1 VIVERGCPDSDHHV
15 AGNGCGEWMVRHD
28 GQLVE
33 SAVSAQNERLHGVV
47 AAYRF
52 ALCRLDYGQ
61 PPV

>member
-1 VIVERGCPDSDHHV
+1 
-15 AGNGCGEWMVRHD
+15 MVRHD

-33 SAVSAQNERLHGVV
+33 SAVFAQNERLHGVV
-47 AAYRF
+47 AAHRF